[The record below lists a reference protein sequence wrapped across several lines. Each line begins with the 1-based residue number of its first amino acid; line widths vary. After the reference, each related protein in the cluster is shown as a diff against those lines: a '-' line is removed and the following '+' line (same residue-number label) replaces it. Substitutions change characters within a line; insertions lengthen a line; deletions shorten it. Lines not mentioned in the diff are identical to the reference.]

1 MSDTRKLIQSI
12 IDGNLVQAKE
22 EAFELLYSQAETQ
35 LSEKKLEMASTL
47 FGEGKKMDPVGKED
61 DDVDNDGDVDDSDEY
76 LKNRRKK
83 VSNAIKADE
92 AYDENMELA
101 PKGKGKKASKELYAH
116 KGTHYFKGGKPYNGP
131 VHKMD
136 GEIHTGEKHT
146 KDSKQVFHSKKDA
159 MEAMRYDEQY
169 KMKKEMK
176 KGAKQ
181 MDEKGLGGGGGGF
194 VPGGGLGGGGKSK
207 GKGGGSKPAFS
218 KKTSTGRDTSQVK
231 PNQRQDMAGTGA
243 RSDSDRETY
252 VTPASQRAM
261 ANRSRTA
268 PSRGKKK
275 KSEEEDE

>member
-61 DDVDNDGDVDDSDEY
+61 DDIDNDGDSDESDEY

-83 VSNAIKADE
+83 ESKAVKDDE
-92 AYDENMELA
+92 DAEKIDE
-101 PKGKGKKASKELYAH
+101 
-116 KGTHYFKGGKPYNGP
+116 
-131 VHKMD
+131 
-136 GEIHTGEKHT
+136 
-146 KDSKQVFHSKKDA
+146 
-159 MEAMRYDEQY
+159 
-169 KMKKEMK
+169 K
-176 KGAKQ
+176 KG
-181 MDEKGLGGGGGGF
+181 
-194 VPGGGLGGGGKSK
+194 GGGLGGGGFSPSPGLGGG
-207 GKGGGSKPAFS
+207 GKGGGSKAPFS
-218 KKTSTGRDTSQVK
+218 KKTSTGRGTSDVK

-252 VTPASQRAM
+252 VTPVSQRAM

-275 KSEEEDE
+275 KGEEEDE